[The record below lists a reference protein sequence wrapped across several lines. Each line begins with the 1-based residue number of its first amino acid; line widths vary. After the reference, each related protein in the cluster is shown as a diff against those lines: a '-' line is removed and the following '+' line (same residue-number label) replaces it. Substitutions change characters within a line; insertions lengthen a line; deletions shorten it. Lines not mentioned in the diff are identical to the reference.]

1 MTLRAVLMHPY
12 LLYHAASESKCQA
25 FNSGERG
32 HPPLRMKNNF
42 LGFHPGFILQH
53 HRDLQVDTEKLYL
66 STVSQHIFF
75 ISCVQFMLLTVVLMC
90 GINALCS
97 IKAMNDCVT
106 EVVFVVDC
114 EGHDTGTGS

>member
-12 LLYHAASESKCQA
+12 LLHHAASESKCQA

-32 HPPLRMKNNF
+32 YPPLRMNNNF
-42 LGFHPGFILQH
+42 LGFHPGHYICQQFH
-53 HRDLQVDTEKLYL
+53 
-66 STVSQHIFF
+66 SIFSF
-75 ISCVQFMLLTVVLMC
+75 ISCVQFMLLIVVLMC

-114 EGHDTGTGS
+114 ERHDTGAGS